1 MHGRGRYR
9 VSALHLHRDARP
21 EGRAREARM
30 GHAILGNVTLNFTIG
45 WLYPDLMNIYGDRG
59 NILTLLRRA
68 EWHGYEARV
77 VELGRG
83 AAREMDDVDVFF
95 FGGGQ
100 DREQALI
107 YDDLREFKQES
118 LQKAVANGAQ
128 ILAVCGG
135 YQLLGEYYQTADG
148 ERYDGIGLIDVTTQ
162 AGKKRFIGDVVVQTS
177 IEGLE
182 PSSLVGFENHSGRTF
197 LGPNARPLGK
207 VLKGHGNNGS
217 GHQEGCMQ
225 GGVIG
230 TYMHGSLLP
239 KNPHLADHL
248 IVGALRRR
256 GGGALS
262 HLDDSAELAAHGWIL
277 QRAQR
282 RWSARRSRSGRPAF
296 ATPAPRAAPGRSTR
310 ASRTASACAGRPGYR
325 PGRPRCATAPAP
337 VAGRRGAR
345 RAPSP

>member
-1 MHGRGRYR
+1 
-9 VSALHLHRDARP
+9 
-21 EGRAREARM
+21 M
-30 GHAILGNVTLNFTIG
+30 GVAILGNMKFTVG

-68 EWHGYEARV
+68 EWHGLEASV

-83 AAREMDDVDVFF
+83 AATQMDEVDVFF

-107 YDDLREFKQES
+107 YDDLREFKQAS
-118 LQKAVANGAQ
+118 LQQAVANGAQ
-128 ILAVCGG
+128 VLAVCGG
-135 YQLLGEYYQTADG
+135 YQLLGHYYQTGDG
-148 ERYDGIGLIDVTTQ
+148 ERYDGIGLIDVRTE
-162 AGKKRFIGDVVVQTS
+162 AGKKRFIGDVVVLS
-177 IEGLE
+177 AIDGLT
-182 PSSLVGFENHSGRTF
+182 PSTLVGFENHSGRTF
-197 LGPNARPLGK
+197 LGPNAKPLGK

-217 GHQEGCMQ
+217 DHQEGCVQ

-248 IVGALRRR
+248 IAGALRRR

-282 RWSARRSRSGRPAF
+282 R
-296 ATPAPRAAPGRSTR
+296 
-310 ASRTASACAGRPGYR
+310 
-325 PGRPRCATAPAP
+325 
-337 VAGRRGAR
+337 
-345 RAPSP
+345 